1 MYCTLLGTG
10 LVIGVISASI
20 GFSELYRGTY
30 AGDALMF
37 SPAPFEMMVPLY
49 ALMLSISIALVS
61 ASAAA
66 RLLSDERL
74 VFKREFNAGHSVFAY
89 FIGKNAIALYRIA
102 LLALHYSAFIQV
114 MTMPYATYG
123 ETYACVFAWYFGVW
137 GIGQVVSLL
146 SRRENAPLTSILAA
160 LLFSVFTGM
169 GPTLNSGFGG
179 VITITYSRWI
189 AEAIFTKEIEP
200 YTGVYMT
207 DISAG
212 IYGYT
217 LGRFS
222 YDIGESQFWFS
233 CFFRSRSRA
242 KIRSSM

>member
-1 MYCTLLGTG
+1 
-10 LVIGVISASI
+10 
-20 GFSELYRGTY
+20 
-30 AGDALMF
+30 MF

-89 FIGKNAIALYRIA
+89 FIGKNAIAIYRIA
-102 LLALHYSAFIQV
+102 LLALHYSAFIQL
-114 MTMPYATYG
+114 MTKPYASYG
-123 ETYACVFAWYFGVW
+123 ATYACIFGWYFGVW

-146 SRRENAPLTSILAA
+146 SKKENASLSSILAA

-169 GPTLNSGFGG
+169 GPTLNSSLGG
-179 VITITYSRWI
+179 VISITYSRWI
-189 AEAIFTKEIEP
+189 AEAVFTQEIQP
-200 YTGVYMT
+200 YTDVYLT
-207 DISAG
+207 NISST

-222 YDIGESQFWFS
+222 YDIGMTF
-233 CFFRSRSRA
+233 
-242 KIRSSM
+242 KILLVCHT